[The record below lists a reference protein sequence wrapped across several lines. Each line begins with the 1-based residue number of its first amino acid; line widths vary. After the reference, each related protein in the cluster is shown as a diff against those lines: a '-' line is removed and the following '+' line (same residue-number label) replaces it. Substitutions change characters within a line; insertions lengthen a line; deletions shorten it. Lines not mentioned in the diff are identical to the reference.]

1 MKLRNYGLIKAIEKT
16 KSSAQE
22 AQQQYSTNAT
32 TTTQQLSN
40 VQGSEGDL
48 KITRIGNVLS
58 LAIKGPKEWLT
69 TALQDSKGVVS
80 TPSTSVE
87 TVVVDPGTLPGVSI
101 TGSLV
106 NNNDIE
112 LSWSISN
119 FNSFTIKRREGS
131 SWNQGTNET
140 TISSLSNFNYSSP
153 YTDTTT
159 AASTTYVYEIR
170 ATNGT
175 GDTVDQTN
183 AITTNALA
191 TAFNLIHLTGSNG
204 ADKKSYGDTELVE
217 AAEFTDLGNAAWD
230 NIGTIQRFLN
240 NTDFANGGIL
250 YTDNSASSVW
260 NATTFGVND
269 GGQGDEIFAVDGDI
283 DKIFQVSNAG
293 VLSNVISCKP
303 AAPTGSTGTANSST
317 SITLSINGD
326 MRVTSKLKVERK
338 QGSGSYTQ
346 LTSTLSPS
354 SSGSLSDSNVTTSYP
369 DPTTLQAGITY
380 TYKVTGLNDVHTG
393 TSYEFDVTTT
403 TAGTAWSS
411 VPSDFSLTGFGFYGS
426 DISNGE
432 QITLS
437 NGSGSTTIQCDQ
449 SGISGT
455 LEVAVSTQG
464 DPGTNGTSNGA
475 TGFSTSKNNI
485 SGNGNVTYYLRFK
498 YTRLK
503 SVNDNSAQTITFTNN
518 SVSNTAL
525 DVTCIGTG

>member
-1 MKLRNYGLIKAIEKT
+1 MKFKNYGLIKAIEKT
-16 KSSAQE
+16 RSSAQE

-40 VQGSEGDL
+40 IQGSEGDL
-48 KITRIGNVLS
+48 KITRIGDVLS

-69 TALQDSKGVVS
+69 TALEDSKGVVS

-87 TVVVDPGTLPGVSI
+87 AIVVDPGTLPGVSI
-101 TGSLV
+101 TASLV

-170 ATNGT
+170 ATNGA

-191 TAFNLIHLTGSNG
+191 TAFNLIHLTGGNA
-204 ADKKSYGDTELVE
+204 ADSKSYGDTELIE
-217 AAEFTDLGNAAWD
+217 AAEFTDLDNAAWD
-230 NIGTIQRFLN
+230 NVGTIQRYLN
-240 NTDFANGGIL
+240 NTDFTNGGIL

-283 DKIFQVSNAG
+283 DKIFQVSSAG

-326 MRVTSKLKVERK
+326 MRVASKLKVERK
-338 QGSGSYTQ
+338 QGSGSYTT

-354 SSGSLSDSNVTTSYP
+354 SSGSLTDTNVTTSYT
-369 DPTTLQAGITY
+369 DPTTLSGGVTY

-403 TAGTAWSS
+403 TPGTAWSS
-411 VPSDFSLTGFGFYGS
+411 VPSDFTLEGLGN
-426 DISNGE
+426 NGT
-432 QITLS
+432 QTSTLKTITLS
-437 NGSGSTTIQCDQ
+437 NGSGSTTIECEQN
-449 SGISGT
+449 GILGQ

-464 DPGTNGTSNGA
+464 DPGTSGTSNGG
-475 TGFSTSKNNI
+475 TGFATSKNNL
-485 SGNGNVTYYLRFK
+485 SGNGSVTYYLRFK
-498 YTRLK
+498 YSRLK
-503 SVNDNSAQTITFTNN
+503 TNNDNSAQTITFTNN

-525 DVTCIGTG
+525 DITCLAL

>member
-1 MKLRNYGLIKAIEKT
+1 MSKIIDSINKT
-16 KSSAQE
+16 RSSFQE

-32 TTTQQLSN
+32 TSTKSLTN
-40 VQGSEGDL
+40 IQGSEGDL
-48 KITRIGNVLS
+48 KITNIGNVLN
-58 LAIKGPKEWLT
+58 LAIKGKKEWLT
-69 TALQDSKGVVS
+69 TALKSSKKSTS

-87 TVVVDPGTLPGVSI
+87 TPVIDPGTLPGVSI

-106 NNNDIE
+106 SNNDIE

-140 TISSLSNFNYSSP
+140 TISNLTNFNYSSP
-153 YTDTTT
+153 YTDITA

-170 ATNGT
+170 ATNGA

-191 TAFNLIHLTGSNG
+191 TPFNLIHLTGGN
-204 ADKKSYGDTELVE
+204 AEDKKSYGDTELIE
-217 AAEFTDLGNAAWD
+217 AAEFTDLNNASWD
-230 NIGTIQRFLN
+230 NIATIQRYLN
-240 NTDFANGGIL
+240 DSNFFNEGIL
-250 YTDNSASSVW
+250 YNDNSASSVW

-338 QGSGSYTQ
+338 QGSGSYTT
-346 LTSTLSPS
+346 LTSTLSPQ
-354 SSGSLSDSNVTTSYP
+354 SSGSLTDTNVTTSYS
-369 DPTTLQAGITY
+369 DPTTLQGGITY

-393 TSYEFDVTTT
+393 TSYEFDVITTVP
-403 TAGTAWSS
+403 GTAWSS
-411 VPSDFSLTGFGFYGS
+411 VPSDFTLEGFGY
-426 DISNGE
+426 NGT
-432 QITLS
+432 QVSGGKTITLS
-437 NGSGSTTIQCDQ
+437 NGSNSTTIECEQN
-449 SGISGT
+449 GINGT
-455 LEVAVSTQG
+455 LKVAVSTQG
-464 DPGTNGTSNGA
+464 DPGINGTSNGA
-475 TGFSTSKNNI
+475 TGFATSKINL
-485 SGNGNVTYYLRFK
+485 SGNGSVTYYLRFE
-498 YTRLK
+498 YSRLK
-503 SVNDNSAQTITFTNN
+503 NNNDNSAQTITFTNN
-518 SVSNTAL
+518 NVPNTAL
-525 DVTCIGTG
+525 DVTCVGIG